1 MKKILAGLLI
11 AGGLLG
17 IFSFSQDT
25 ARDELPNPRLVARDE
40 LPGLSIVV
48 AVMDELPGLSSRNVA
63 RDELP
68 GLRSNAAMDELPG
81 LSTNS

>member
-40 LPGLSIVV
+40 LPGLS
-48 AVMDELPGLSSRNVA
+48 SRNVA

-68 GLRSNAAMDELPG
+68 GLRSYVAMDELPG
-81 LSTNS
+81 LSANS

>member
-1 MKKILAGLLI
+1 MKKILAGLFI

-40 LPGLSIVV
+40 LPGLSIA
-48 AVMDELPGLSSRNVA
+48 AVMDELPGLSSRGVA

-81 LSTNS
+81 LSTNA